1 MSSHWENI
9 AGKVVHHQD
18 ALACVNRWKS
28 EGNEIVFTNGCFD
41 ILHYGHLRY
50 LADAR
55 DLGSKLVVGLNSD
68 ASVKRLKGASRPINH
83 ESARAVQL
91 ASLSCIDLVV
101 IFEED
106 TPLQLIELLSPD
118 LLVKGGDYAL
128 NDIVGAD
135 WVTSHGGEVRALPY
149 HEGFSTTE
157 IISKIKSPSAK

>member
-1 MSSHWENI
+1 MPSHWENI
-9 AGKVVHHQD
+9 TGKVVHHQD

-68 ASVKRLKGASRPINH
+68 ASVKRLKGASRPINP
-83 ESARAVQL
+83 EAARAVQL
-91 ASLSCIDLVV
+91 ASLSCIDLIV

-106 TPLQLIELLSPD
+106 TPLQLIELLTPD

-128 NDIVGAD
+128 HDIIGAD
-135 WVTSHGGEVRALPY
+135 WVTSHGGAVRALPY